1 MQDEVIEEYSRPFP
15 GEVVETYTRPL
26 PASMA
31 PAKPQAAKKPKR
43 RRWRGFLLLLVIAA
57 GITAVI
63 GGGQWVLGMLRGAY
77 TGEYDY
83 YDRDWQEDTTDSPI
97 TIPTVEAA
105 ADAELTLTAG
115 RTRTLTA
122 QEVYQTVKDAVVT
135 VAVDLGGG
143 KMSVGT
149 GILFREDGYF
159 VTNQHVVAGGSACTV
174 LLADGTPY
182 EANYIASDADYDV
195 AVLKIDGTGFP
206 TADFGNSDTLEV
218 GETVYAIGTPLNLE
232 MGGTFTDGIVSSV
245 NREMQQTAGTSMP
258 LILRIIPVAVV
269 LIPVVKVF
277 SHGLFFKLKIQKDGF
292 YCRTNP
298 FDGRYYRYGDILDC
312 CLVEAE
318 RGTRRHETYYAYY
331 MKFTDRAN
339 RTHRVLYDKSLYERE
354 MNELVAR
361 IERAKEDEE

>member
-1 MQDEVIEEYSRPFP
+1 MEERNWKYKITS
-15 GEVVETYTRPL
+15 
-26 PASMA
+26 S
-31 PAKPQAAKKPKR
+31 
-43 RRWRGFLLLLVIAA
+43 W
-57 GITAVI
+57 TAVI
-63 GGGQWVLGMLRGAY
+63 AVAITTAVSGGFTFWLYTAHDGAFVGLGGLTAFFAIICVLSAYGAMSFKLLVDQNGFY
-77 TGEYDY
+77 FRTKPGNGRYYRYREIRSMWLATDKETDLQQATYCNFETMDGKRSRFLVLDPHLDAVDY
-83 YDRDWQEDTTDSPI
+83 MIER
-97 TIPTVEAA
+97 VEAVGA
-105 ADAELTLTAG
+105 SREEDDCDREFVIPG
-115 RTRTLTA
+115 KRK
-122 QEVYQTVKDAVVT
+122 V
-135 VAVDLGGG
+135 GGLVIFA
-143 KMSVGT
+143 ML
-149 GILFREDGYF
+149 LFP
-159 VTNQHVVAGGSACTV
+159 V
-174 LLADGTPY
+174 LYL
-182 EANYIASDADYDV
+182 I
-195 AVLKIDGTGFP
+195 F
-206 TADFGNSDTLEV
+206 
-218 GETVYAIGTPLNLE
+218 
-232 MGGTFTDGIVSSV
+232 
-245 NREMQQTAGTSMP
+245 RWTSMP

>member
-1 MQDEVIEEYSRPFP
+1 MEERNWKYKITSN
-15 GEVVETYTRPL
+15 
-26 PASMA
+26 
-31 PAKPQAAKKPKR
+31 
-43 RRWRGFLLLLVIAA
+43 W
-57 GITAVI
+57 TAVI
-63 GGGQWVLGMLRGAY
+63 AVAITTVVSGGFTFWLYTAHDGAFVGLGGLTAFFAIICVLSAYGAMSFKLLVDKDGFY
-77 TGEYDY
+77 FRTKPGNGRYYRYREIRSMWLATDKETDLQQATYCNFETMDGKRSRFLVLDPHLDAVDY
-83 YDRDWQEDTTDSPI
+83 MIERVEAVGASHEEDDRDREFV
-97 TIPTVEAA
+97 IPGKRKV
-105 ADAELTLTAG
+105 
-115 RTRTLTA
+115 
-122 QEVYQTVKDAVVT
+122 
-135 VAVDLGGG
+135 GGLA
-143 KMSVGT
+143 
-149 GILFREDGYF
+149 IF
-159 VTNQHVVAGGSACTV
+159 AV
-174 LLADGTPY
+174 LLFP
-182 EANYIASDADYDV
+182 
-195 AVLKIDGTGFP
+195 VLYLIF
-206 TADFGNSDTLEV
+206 
-218 GETVYAIGTPLNLE
+218 
-232 MGGTFTDGIVSSV
+232 
-245 NREMQQTAGTSMP
+245 RWTSMP